1 MADFGQVG
9 TEEVG
14 RDVEVRGQEQGDAS
28 QPIALKCENTRIK
41 LVLYHWSQSF
51 CSQKVRLVIAEKGL
65 KCEEYDVNL
74 PLSEHNEPW
83 FMRLNPAG
91 EVPVLIHGDNIIC
104 ESAQIIDYL
113 ESKFEDENFNRSYE
127 LCGSPIQAH
136 SVTSSSKCISFP
148 CSCSV
153 WPLHNPVTTLVG
165 SRVIPL
171 LHQIILIFNC
181 YRLV

>member
-1 MADFGQVG
+1 MADRQRRHGGEEGREAGERDQQQVAAIC
-9 TEEVG
+9 
-14 RDVEVRGQEQGDAS
+14 D
-28 QPIALKCENTRIK
+28 NTRIK

-104 ESAQIIDYL
+104 ESTQIIDYM
-113 ESKFEDENFNRSYE
+113 ENKFED
-127 LCGSPIQAH
+127 
-136 SVTSSSKCISFP
+136 
-148 CSCSV
+148 
-153 WPLHNPVTTLVG
+153 
-165 SRVIPL
+165 VIPL
-171 LHQIILIFNC
+171 LHQIIDIISTIVECVDLADSSS
-181 YRLV
+181 